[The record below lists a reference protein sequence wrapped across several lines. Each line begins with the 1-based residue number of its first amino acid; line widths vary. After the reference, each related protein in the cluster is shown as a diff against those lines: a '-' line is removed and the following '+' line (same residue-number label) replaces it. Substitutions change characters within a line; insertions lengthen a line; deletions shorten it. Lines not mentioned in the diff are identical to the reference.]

1 VVARLGGEDLRLES
15 YANDREPGESVNG
28 RAADVV
34 LSRAASSGKRML
46 KRPRILSLRLAHV
59 APVLPPSYPF
69 PSSEGIVA
77 LSIVSNP
84 RGTSR
89 DLGPEP
95 SMLCM
100 NPEAVIYHSAST
112 CSASVYRPRN
122 TTEMIS
128 TIQIMAVVLL
138 SALSV
143 DAQCR
148 AAGCS
153 GKRDMVPNP
162 DRAIAVSE
170 LANRTDAAKAFVGK
184 LVAEQRFKGG
194 VSTGPKGKTL
204 YDNNGTVVGEFSAG
218 AR

>member
-1 VVARLGGEDLRLES
+1 MHESRGCHLPLRL
-15 YANDREPGESVNG
+15 YVFSVG
-28 RAADVV
+28 
-34 LSRAASSGKRML
+34 L
-46 KRPRILSLRLAHV
+46 
-59 APVLPPSYPF
+59 
-69 PSSEGIVA
+69 PSSK
-77 LSIVSNP
+77 
-84 RGTSR
+84 
-89 DLGPEP
+89 
-95 SMLCM
+95 
-100 NPEAVIYHSAST
+100 H
-112 CSASVYRPRN
+112 
-122 TTEMIS
+122 TEMIS

-204 YDNNGTVVGEFSAG
+204 YDNKGTVVGEFSAG